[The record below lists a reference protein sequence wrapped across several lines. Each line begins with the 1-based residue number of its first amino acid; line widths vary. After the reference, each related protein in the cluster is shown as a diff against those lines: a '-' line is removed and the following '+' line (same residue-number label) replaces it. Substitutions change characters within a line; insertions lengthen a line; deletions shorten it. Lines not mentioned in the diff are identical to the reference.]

1 MNDSNTALSI
11 REIALI
17 VQNVTTQPDDV
28 TGKTHQIF
36 KEGTTAV
43 CVIWLRIQQQVTG
56 LHHHCFQIQTEPQS
70 WSLSS
75 KF

>member
-1 MNDSNTALSI
+1 MTQILLWSI

-17 VQNVTTQPDDV
+17 VQNVPTQPDDV
-28 TGKTHQIF
+28 IGKTHQIF

-43 CVIWLRIQQQVTG
+43 SITWLRIQQPVTG

-70 WSLSS
+70 PSLSS

>member
-1 MNDSNTALSI
+1 MTQITALSI
-11 REIALI
+11 KEIAFI
-17 VQNVTTQPDDV
+17 VQNVPTQPDGV

-43 CVIWLRIQQQVTG
+43 CVTWLRIQQQVTG
-56 LHHHCFQIQTEPQS
+56 LHHRCFQTHEPLS
-70 WSLSS
+70 RSLSS